1 MSLLKCHYLI
11 QSKKTDQ
18 QNDSLNP
25 IIQFLDTINDV
36 PQKYGSFEKAEQAI
50 RELVVELEKSMVQ
63 ETLSQYD
70 INTPIVVRD
79 GKVYR
84 QVLRQNKTYT
94 SAAGPVNVERSLYRA
109 EGQCICPLE
118 LQAGIIEGYW
128 TPMAARL
135 GCYVTAPTLPI
146 RARNYSKNLDAC
158 SPQKAR

>member
-1 MSLLKCHYLI
+1 MSLSHSVQIGNK
-11 QSKKTDQ
+11 

-25 IIQFLDTINDV
+25 IIQFLNTLNDV

-70 INTPIVVRD
+70 INTPIVVQD

-94 SAAGPVNVERSLYRA
+94 SAAGPVEVERSLYRA
-109 EGQCICPLE
+109 E
-118 LQAGIIEGYW
+118 A
-128 TPMAARL
+128 
-135 GCYVTAPTLPI
+135 
-146 RARNYSKNLDAC
+146 
-158 SPQKAR
+158 

>member
-1 MSLLKCHYLI
+1 MSLSHSVQIANK
-11 QSKKTDQ
+11 

-25 IIQFLDTINDV
+25 IIQFLNTLNDV

-70 INTPIVVRD
+70 INTPIVVQD

-94 SAAGPVNVERSLYRA
+94 SAAGPVEVERSLYRA
-109 EGQCICPLE
+109 E
-118 LQAGIIEGYW
+118 A
-128 TPMAARL
+128 
-135 GCYVTAPTLPI
+135 
-146 RARNYSKNLDAC
+146 
-158 SPQKAR
+158 